1 MTKDYT
7 KSTKQLAQ
15 EATDRA
21 IQEFLDRGG
30 KIQTVPTG
38 RSGIPEGGFAS
49 AWGRPRKR
57 TVMPDE
63 VAAVPEV
70 DAVVELDVE
79 LVDDPVAEITG
90 DEVVFTFDDDD
101 DDKPEQE

>member
-1 MTKDYT
+1 MTDYT
-7 KSTKQLAQ
+7 KSEKQQ
-15 EATDRA
+15 QIEATDRA
-21 IQEFLDRGG
+21 LAEFLARGG

-38 RSGIPEGGFAS
+38 KSGIPEGGFAS

-57 TVMPDE
+57 SVMPDE
-63 VAAVPEV
+63 VAVVPEV
-70 DAVVELDVE
+70 DTVAELDVE
-79 LVDDPVAEITG
+79 LAEDAVTEITG